1 MQVLEMRQHRMR
13 AGDTCA
19 QCRRAGIIDVQ
30 AFVHGCSGACIC
42 VR

>member
-19 QCRRAGIIDVQ
+19 QVTHARSVGVQ
-30 AFVHGCSGACIC
+30 VL
-42 VR
+42 